1 MVSNTVMEHAQPAW
15 QQDLALARRALAGD
29 AAAFAQIVRTHQRL
43 VWHMAWRMLQHRQEA
58 EDCSQEVFLQVHR
71 SLQQFR
77 GESALGTWIGRVAF
91 SVALRMARK
100 RRLRLDIPNDFEP
113 EAAFERI
120 DSGHDLQ
127 AAHAESV
134 QIEALHAAIEQL
146 PPIPRT
152 VLSLHYKEDLPITVI
167 AHMLDCP
174 EGTVKSHLNRGR
186 QRLKAA
192 LAHLEASHA
201 AL

>member
-1 MVSNTVMEHAQPAW
+1 MESDPAAW
-15 QQDLALARRALAGD
+15 RDDLALVQRVLAGD
-29 AAAFAQIVRTHQRL
+29 GAAFVQIVRMHQRL
-43 VWHMAWRMLQHRQEA
+43 VWHVAWRMLQHRQEA
-58 EDCSQEVFLQVHR
+58 EDCSQEVFLRVHQ
-71 SLQQFR
+71 SLRQFR

-91 SVALRMARK
+91 SIALRMARK

-113 EAAFERI
+113 DAAFEQI

-127 AAHAESV
+127 AAHAESA

-152 VLSLHYKEDLPITVI
+152 VLSLHYKEDLPITLI
-167 AHMLDCP
+167 AQMLDCP

>member
-1 MVSNTVMEHAQPAW
+1 MESDPAAW
-15 QQDLALARRALAGD
+15 RDDLALVQRALDGD
-29 AAAFAQIVRTHQRL
+29 GAAFVRIVRTHQRL
-43 VWHMAWRMLQHRQEA
+43 VWHVAWRMLQHRQEA
-58 EDCSQEVFLQVHR
+58 EDCSQEVFLRVHQNLR
-71 SLQQFR
+71 QFR

-91 SVALRMARK
+91 SIALRMARK
-100 RRLRLDIPNDFEP
+100 RKLRLDIPNDFEP

-127 AAHAESV
+127 AAHAESA
-134 QIEALHAAIEQL
+134 QIDALHAAIEQL

-152 VLSLHYKEDLPITVI
+152 VLSLHYREDLPIALI
-167 AHMLDCP
+167 AQMLDCP

>member
-1 MVSNTVMEHAQPAW
+1 MESDPAAW
-15 QQDLALARRALAGD
+15 RDDLALVQRALAGD
-29 AAAFAQIVRTHQRL
+29 AAAFVHIVRTHQRL
-43 VWHMAWRMLQHRQEA
+43 VWHVAWRMLQHRQEA
-58 EDCSQEVFLQVHR
+58 EDCSQEVFLRVHQNLR
-71 SLQQFR
+71 QFR

-91 SVALRMARK
+91 SIALRMARK
-100 RRLRLDIPNDFEP
+100 RKLRLDIPNDFEP
-113 EAAFERI
+113 ETAFERL

-127 AAHAESV
+127 AAHAESA

-146 PPIPRT
+146 PPVPRT
-152 VLSLHYKEDLPITVI
+152 VLSLHYREDLPIALI
-167 AHMLDCP
+167 AQMLDCP

>member
-1 MVSNTVMEHAQPAW
+1 MESNPAAW
-15 QQDLALARRALAGD
+15 RDDLALAQRVLAGD
-29 AAAFAQIVRTHQRL
+29 GAAFVQIVRTHQRL
-43 VWHMAWRMLQHRQEA
+43 VWHVAWRMLQHRQEA
-58 EDCSQEVFLQVHR
+58 EDCSQEVFLRVHQNLR
-71 SLQQFR
+71 QFR
-77 GESALGTWIGRVAF
+77 GESALGTWIGHVAF
-91 SVALRMARK
+91 SIALRMARK
-100 RRLRLDIPNDFEP
+100 RKLRLDIPNDFEP

-127 AAHAESV
+127 AAHAESA

-152 VLSLHYKEDLPITVI
+152 VLSLHYREDLPIALI
-167 AHMLDCP
+167 AQMLDCP

>member
-1 MVSNTVMEHAQPAW
+1 MESDPAAW
-15 QQDLALARRALAGD
+15 RDDLALVQRVLAGD
-29 AAAFAQIVRTHQRL
+29 GAAFVRIVRTHQRL
-43 VWHMAWRMLQHRQEA
+43 VWHVAWRMLQHRQEA
-58 EDCSQEVFLQVHR
+58 EDCSQEVFLRVHQNLR
-71 SLQQFR
+71 QFR

-91 SVALRMARK
+91 SIALRMARK
-100 RRLRLDIPNDFEP
+100 RKLRLDIPNDFEP

-127 AAHAESV
+127 AAHAESA

-152 VLSLHYKEDLPITVI
+152 VLSLHYREDLPIAQI
-167 AHMLDCP
+167 AQMLDCP

>member
-1 MVSNTVMEHAQPAW
+1 MESDPAAW
-15 QQDLALARRALAGD
+15 RDDLALVQRALAGD
-29 AAAFAQIVRTHQRL
+29 AAAFVRIVRTHQRL
-43 VWHMAWRMLQHRQEA
+43 VWHVAWRMLQHRQEA
-58 EDCSQEVFLQVHR
+58 EDCSQEVFLRVHQNLR
-71 SLQQFR
+71 QFR

-91 SVALRMARK
+91 SIALRMARK
-100 RRLRLDIPNDFEP
+100 RKLRLDIPNDFEP

-127 AAHAESV
+127 AAHAESA
-134 QIEALHAAIEQL
+134 QIDALHAAIEQL
-146 PPIPRT
+146 PPVPRT
-152 VLSLHYKEDLPITVI
+152 VLSLHYREDLPIALI
-167 AHMLDCP
+167 AQMLDCP

>member
-1 MVSNTVMEHAQPAW
+1 MESDPAAW
-15 QQDLALARRALAGD
+15 RDDLALVQRALAGD
-29 AAAFAQIVRTHQRL
+29 ATAFVHIVRTHQRL
-43 VWHMAWRMLQHRQEA
+43 VWHVAWRMLQHRQEA
-58 EDCSQEVFLQVHR
+58 EDCSQEVFLRVHQNLR
-71 SLQQFR
+71 QFR

-91 SVALRMARK
+91 SIALRMARK
-100 RRLRLDIPNDFEP
+100 RKLRLDIPNDFEP
-113 EAAFERI
+113 ETAFERL

-127 AAHAESV
+127 AAHAESA

-146 PPIPRT
+146 PPVPRT
-152 VLSLHYKEDLPITVI
+152 VLSLHYREDLPIALI
-167 AHMLDCP
+167 AQMLDCP

>member
-1 MVSNTVMEHAQPAW
+1 MEPNPAAW
-15 QQDLALARRALAGD
+15 RDDLALVQRVLAGD
-29 AAAFAQIVRTHQRL
+29 GAAFVQIVRAHQRL
-43 VWHMAWRMLQHRQEA
+43 VWHVAWRMLQHRQEA
-58 EDCSQEVFLQVHR
+58 EDCSQEVFLRVHQ
-71 SLQQFR
+71 SLRQFR

-91 SVALRMARK
+91 SIALRMARK
-100 RRLRLDIPNDFEP
+100 RKLRLDIPNDFEP
-113 EAAFERI
+113 DAAFEQI

-127 AAHAESV
+127 DAHAESA

-152 VLSLHYKEDLPITVI
+152 VLSLHYKEDLPITLI
-167 AHMLDCP
+167 AQMLDCP